1 MLPRSTPRR
10 GSPQSSFFNPHSP
23 ERVTATR
30 SVALVRSVGDHRL
43 IDRHTREMRQEHQGI
58 QAVFK
63 RQEALDVVKLRAF

>member
-1 MLPRSTPRR
+1 LRSYGP
-10 GSPQSSFFNPHSP
+10 S
-23 ERVTATR
+23 EITAF
-30 SVALVRSVGDHRL
+30 